1 MGVQQQSELPSQ
13 TSAKYFSLREDV
25 STESLSDIDSQT
37 DINNTGNSGKDYSS
51 PPRLSLWGWYTPSQ
65 YRGNSSGVTM
75 KNLSASEDSISLSSL
90 DHQQQPML
98 MVDHSSNSDNE
109 DGATAKD
116 FKIDIHL
123 KGEDEDDGVGG
134 DTRVKYN
141 TRNSGTLRN
150 SSNKTQTTVLNNNNN
165 NSTNS
170 GNNINNNNDKEI
182 NITTLGG
189 STNSTTKFLYSS
201 VDQSNGST
209 IRYPYSPSY
218 SDATFSILSGVVILF
233 SIIYSLLVGPIQIMF
248 AFLVSILVFISYICA
263 SFAANNRIYLYSVTA
278 LAVGLGLTIPSFF
291 AATGAVV
298 LGTGRDKSTWDVELF
313 KSDQVLMGWMWPKGQ
328 MAIFVDESTIIGPYS
343 FIGKLSTEIL
353 QLSYIS
359 YYIWGYFMEIY
370 ILYNLWRCHL
380 SKDPQQQKMMPI
392 WDQRLKMFI
401 CSWISTYFIVFSINL
416 IFPAV
421 SPRVYIGKTLELYKN
436 NLEGFGFAG
445 FVRSRIDNAAKGSFG
460 SFPSGHIAT
469 SFAIGLSSYKILP
482 AYGFVSTIAAILI
495 AIATMYLRYHYFVDF
510 LAALPVTIF
519 CLLYGGFYTP
529 SDFKNVFVNC
539 FYSIKSIFQN
549 ILSKFN
555 NK

>member
-1 MGVQQQSELPSQ
+1 MGVQQQSELQSQ
-13 TSAKYFSLREDV
+13 SSAKYFSLREDV
-25 STESLSDIDSQT
+25 STESLSDIDSQA
-37 DINNTGNSGKDYSS
+37 DINNTGNGGKDYVS

-65 YRGNSSGVTM
+65 YRGNSSGVNM
-75 KNLSASEDSISLSSL
+75 KNLSASEDTISLSSL

-98 MVDHSSNSDNE
+98 MIDSSNSDNE
-109 DGATAKD
+109 DGASGKD

-123 KGEDEDDGVGG
+123 KEDD
-134 DTRVKYN
+134 DDNTRIKYN
-141 TRNSGTLRN
+141 TRGGTLRN
-150 SSNKTQTTVLNNNNN
+150 SSNKTQTTALNNSNK
-165 NSTNS
+165 
-170 GNNINNNNDKEI
+170 D
-182 NITTLGG
+182 ITTLGG
-189 STNSTTKFLYSS
+189 STNSTSKFLYSS

-218 SDATFSILSGVVILF
+218 SDATFTILCGVVVLF
-233 SIIYSLLVGPIQIMF
+233 SIVYSLLVGPIQIMF

-263 SFAANNRIYLYSVTA
+263 SFAANNRIYLYSITA

-298 LGTGRDKSTWDVELF
+298 LGTGRDKETWDIQLF

-328 MAIFVDESTIIGPYS
+328 MAIFVDESSIVGPDS
-343 FIGKLSTEIL
+343 FIGRLSTEIL

-416 IFPAV
+416 IFPAE
-421 SPRVYIGKTLELYKN
+421 SPRVYIGKKLDLYKN
-436 NLEGFGFAG
+436 KLTGFGFAG
-445 FVRSRIDNAAKGSFG
+445 FVRDRIDNAAKGSFG

-482 AYGFVSTIAAILI
+482 AYGFISTIAAILI

-539 FYSIKSIFQN
+539 FYSIKSMFQN